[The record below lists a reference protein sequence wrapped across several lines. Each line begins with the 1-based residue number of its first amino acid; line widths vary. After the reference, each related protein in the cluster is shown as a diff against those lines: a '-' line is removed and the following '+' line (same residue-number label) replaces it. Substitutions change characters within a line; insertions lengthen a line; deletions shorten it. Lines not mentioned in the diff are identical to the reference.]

1 MAGAPLHLA
10 ALSGYKRLM
19 AQIELMRQLV
29 MVMSFDGGGEDGNCI
44 SIFFLFQQSKAKVA

>member
-44 SIFFLFQQSKAKVA
+44 SIFFLFQQSKAKIA